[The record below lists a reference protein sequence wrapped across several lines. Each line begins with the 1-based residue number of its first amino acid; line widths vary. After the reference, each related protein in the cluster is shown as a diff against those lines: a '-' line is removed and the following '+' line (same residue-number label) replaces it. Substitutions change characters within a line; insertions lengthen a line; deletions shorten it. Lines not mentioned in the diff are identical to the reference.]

1 MPALLTHSNIASL
14 KKIHQGKVRDIYE
27 IDDTHILICTT
38 DRVSAFDVILP
49 NGIPEKGIIL
59 TEIANFWFKKTQH
72 IVQNHLS
79 TLTLESLNL
88 PTDEYQQLTGRSI
101 IVKKQR
107 ALPIEAIV
115 RGYLLGSG
123 WQDYQQTGKVCGL
136 TLPSNLRLADRLNEP
151 LFTPS
156 TKAAVGNHDINISF
170 EDMSKQLGKTLAEK
184 IRTTSLQL
192 YKVAAEYALQ
202 RDVIIADTKF
212 EFGLDEQG
220 ELVLI
225 DEILT
230 PDSSRFWA
238 TEYYRPNMSPP
249 SFDKQIIRDY
259 LASLTW
265 NKQAPVPVLPD
276 AIIKKTQQQYQEV
289 KRRLL
294 G

>member
-27 IDDTHILICTT
+27 VDDTHILICTT

-59 TEIANFWFKKTQH
+59 TEIANFWFTKTQH

-79 TLTLESLNL
+79 KLSLESLNL
-88 PTDEYQQLTGRSI
+88 PTDEYQQLVGRSI
-101 IVKKQR
+101 IVKKQQ

-115 RGYLLGSG
+115 RGYLSGSG
-123 WQDYQQTGKVCGL
+123 WQDYQQTGKICGL
-136 TLPSNLRLADRLNEP
+136 TLPSNLRLADRLNDA

-156 TKAAVGNHDINISF
+156 TKATVGHHDINISF
-170 EDMSKQLGKTLAEK
+170 EDMSKQLGQTLAEK
-184 IRTTSLQL
+184 IRLTSLQL
-192 YKVAAEYALQ
+192 YKMAAEYALQ

-212 EFGLDEQG
+212 EFGLDKHG

-238 TEYYRPNMSPP
+238 VEYYRPNISPP

-265 NKQAPVPVLPD
+265 NKQAPAPVLPD
-276 AIIKKTQQQYQEV
+276 AIIEKTQQQYQEV